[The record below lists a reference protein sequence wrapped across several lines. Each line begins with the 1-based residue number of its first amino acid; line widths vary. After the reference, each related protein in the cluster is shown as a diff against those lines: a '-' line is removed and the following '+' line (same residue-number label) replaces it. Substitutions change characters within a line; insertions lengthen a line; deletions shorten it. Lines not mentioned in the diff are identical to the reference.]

1 MQAQWLTLN
10 LYNMKYTFDATGKS
24 LGRVASAAAKILIG
38 KESTTEY
45 ARNKVISV
53 QVEIINASKAKF
65 TEKKLRDT
73 LHERYS
79 GYPGGL
85 KQLSAALVASKKG
98 YSELFNLAVY
108 GMLPGNRLRKER
120 MKNLKVTE

>member
-1 MQAQWLTLN
+1 
-10 LYNMKYTFDATGKS
+10 MKHTIDATNKA
-24 LGRVASAAAKILIG
+24 LGRVASQAAKILLG
-38 KESTTEY
+38 KQTTNY
-45 ARNKVISV
+45 ARNVVAKET
-53 QVEIINASKAKF
+53 VEIINASKAKF
-65 TEKKLRDT
+65 TENKLRDT

-85 KQLSAALVASKKG
+85 KFLTSAMVASKKG

-108 GMLPGNRLRKER
+108 GMLPGNKLRKER

>member
-1 MQAQWLTLN
+1 MITI
-10 LYNMKYTFDATGKS
+10 DATNQK
-24 LGRVASAAAKILIG
+24 LGRVASKAAKILSG
-38 KESTTEY
+38 KESPAYE
-45 ARNKVISV
+45 RNAVKGDSV
-53 QVEIINASKAKF
+53 TIINASKAKF

>member
-1 MQAQWLTLN
+1 
-10 LYNMKYTFDATGKS
+10 MKYTLDATGKS
-24 LGRVASAAAKILIG
+24 LGRVASQAAKILLG
-38 KESTTEY
+38 KEDTAEY
-45 ARNKVISV
+45 ARNKTYVV
-53 QVEIINASKAKF
+53 EVEIINASKAKF

-98 YSELFNLAVY
+98 FSELFNLAVY

-120 MKNLKVTE
+120 MKNLKVTEQYGQNNINSKIH